1 MTEQLEF
8 MRPPDGEVIRSTVV
22 FARTIYNHQRR
33 HADDGWIK
41 GPVGEKQNR
50 VLRKDIL
57 WSPRPGGRMSQ
68 NKRAAIHGDV
78 AAFSVLNGIGLEAS
92 WTKATFLEKYYFI
105 GLSTSTMES
114 NAINTDAGIYSAVD
128 RQGLTWLRNTGLETI
143 QVGDLVM
150 AELPDGTLDA
160 KRIFPETAITE
171 GGTPSKRYTAYPKT
185 WSVGIGILVSKIDV
199 NKAMR
204 RNPLLGAPTM
214 PGSSNAVRDALRNIM
229 AAAVIATQI
238 APAAPVNRARL
249 TAIVT
254 AVGGGGLPWAV
265 RQELARIRNG
275 DRDQNMAALLSPTAG
290 ESLVPGG
297 RLRADANA
305 DTIQI
310 FNIQKDGY
318 SELIEALYGSIQ
330 ETGANRIMGR
340 AVSGALPGEV
350 MSILL
355 FG

>member
-22 FARTIYNHQRR
+22 FSRRTFNHQKR
-33 HADDGWIK
+33 HSDKGWIN
-41 GPVGEKQNR
+41 GPVNEKQNR

-57 WSPRPGGRMSQ
+57 WSPRPGGRI
-68 NKRAAIHGDV
+68 NRNERAAVHGDV
-78 AAFSVLNGIGLEAS
+78 AAFSVLNGIGVAG
-92 WTKATFLEKYYFI
+92 WTKATFLSKYYFI

-128 RQGLTWLRNTGLETI
+128 RQGLTWLRNTGPVTI

-150 AELPDGTLDA
+150 AELPDGTIDA
-160 KRIFPETAITE
+160 ERLFPETAITE
-171 GGTPSKRYTAYPKT
+171 GGTPSRRYTAYPKT
-185 WSVGIGILVSKIDV
+185 WSVGTGILVSAIDV
-199 NKAMR
+199 NKGMR

-214 PGSSNAVRDALRNIM
+214 PGTSGAVRDALRNLM
-229 AAAVIATQI
+229 AAALIATRI
-238 APAAPVNRARL
+238 APRAFVDRANL

-254 AVGGGGLPWAV
+254 AAAAGGALGGIYN
-265 RQELARIRNG
+265 ELARIRNG
-275 DRDQNMAALLSPTAG
+275 DRDQNMAALLFPTAG
-290 ESLVPGG
+290 EFLVPGG
-297 RLRADANA
+297 RLRADAN
-305 DTIQI
+305 DTAIQI
-310 FNIQKDGY
+310 HNIQTGGY
-318 SELIEALYGSIQ
+318 EALITALYGSIQ